1 MQRIGGKNSYADL
14 GVGGIELLSEKL
26 ASNEGVVDLAYEIVL
41 HRIELALENSGVLLG
56 NKE

>member
-1 MQRIGGKNSYADL
+1 
-14 GVGGIELLSEKL
+14 LLSEKL